1 MKVVCGAY
9 YAPVVSKL
17 CVQSEGLLCASVPI
31 KDEITIKAEVD
42 DYITIDQTVIT
53 FD

>member
-17 CVQSEGLLCASVPI
+17 CVQSEGLLCASVPM
-31 KDEITIKAEVD
+31 KDEVIIKAEVD
-42 DYITIDQTVIT
+42 DYITIENDVT

>member
-31 KDEITIKAEVD
+31 KDEITIQAEVD
-42 DYITIDQTVIT
+42 EYITVESAVT

>member
-31 KDEITIKAEVD
+31 KGEITIKAEVD
-42 DYITIDQTVIT
+42 EYITIENDVT

>member
-1 MKVVCGAY
+1 MKVLCGAY
-9 YAPVVSKL
+9 YAPVVSRL

-42 DYITIDQTVIT
+42 EYITIENDVT

>member
-9 YAPVVSKL
+9 YAPLVSKL

-42 DYITIDQTVIT
+42 DYITVENEVT

>member
-1 MKVVCGAY
+1 MQVVCGAY

-31 KDEITIKAEVD
+31 DSVKVEVEVD
-42 DYITIDQTVIT
+42 EYITIDQTVIT

>member
-31 KDEITIKAEVD
+31 KDEITIKAAVD
-42 DYITIDQTVIT
+42 ESITVESAVT

>member
-31 KDEITIKAEVD
+31 KSEISIKAEVD
-42 DYITIDQTVIT
+42 EYLTIENDVT

>member
-31 KDEITIKAEVD
+31 KDEVIIKPEVD
-42 DYITIDQTVIT
+42 EYITIENDVT

>member
-9 YAPVVSKL
+9 YAPIVSKL

-42 DYITIDQTVIT
+42 DYITIENDVT

>member
-42 DYITIDQTVIT
+42 DYITVENDVT

>member
-31 KDEITIKAEVD
+31 KDVVIIQAEVD
-42 DYITIDQTVIT
+42 EYITIENDVT

>member
-1 MKVVCGAY
+1 MKVECGAY
-9 YAPVVSKL
+9 YAPDVSKL

-42 DYITIDQTVIT
+42 EYITIENDVT

>member
-31 KDEITIKAEVD
+31 TDEITIKAEVD
-42 DYITIDQTVIT
+42 EYITIENDVT

>member
-17 CVQSEGLLCASVPI
+17 CVQSEGLLCVSVPI
-31 KDEITIKAEVD
+31 KDVVTIQAEVD
-42 DYITIDQTVIT
+42 EYITIENDVT

>member
-31 KDEITIKAEVD
+31 KDEITIKSEVD
-42 DYITIDQTVIT
+42 DYITIENDVT

>member
-1 MKVVCGAY
+1 MKVVCGAH

-17 CVQSEGLLCASVPI
+17 CGQSEGLLCASVPI

-42 DYITIDQTVIT
+42 EYITIENDVT

>member
-17 CVQSEGLLCASVPI
+17 CVQSEGLLCASVPSDSV
-31 KDEITIKAEVD
+31 KVEVEVD
-42 DYITIDQTVIT
+42 EYITIDQTVIT